1 MPPAFTAVD
10 WLVLAAYFAGTLAMG
25 WAFSKKS
32 RDVEGFTAAGRS
44 LPGWVCGLSIFAT
57 YLSSISYLALPGN
70 SFAGDWNRFAFS
82 LALPLAA
89 LVAAAVFVP
98 YYRRSRHVSA
108 YAALE
113 DRFGAWARVCV
124 SVFYLLTQVARMGV
138 VMYLMALPMQVLMGW
153 DVRTLIVVTGVSVTL
168 YAMVGGITAVI
179 WADAVQAVVLMGGA
193 AACLGVMLW
202 GLPGGAGG
210 VVEAAGAEGK
220 FSLGSWSLT
229 DLATPTV
236 LVVLLNSLVENLKN
250 FGIDQSYIQRYIAS
264 DSDAAARRS
273 VWLGALLYVPVSA
286 VFFFIG
292 TTLFVFVQENPAEL
306 AAVKDTVARQRLMQ
320 AGERPSPA
328 AVSAIAATL
337 TPADVGDRVFP
348 QFIVTHMPVGL
359 RGLLIAA
366 VFAAAMST
374 VSTSLNSSATLVL
387 EDFVKRFLRP
397 GLSEGRSMLV
407 LRGATVVWG
416 VFGTATALVL
426 VRKTQ
431 SALDM
436 WWTLSAVF
444 AGGMVGLFL
453 LGIATKA
460 RPAAAAAAT
469 AVGLAVI
476 AWLALSP
483 SPAWPDRWPA
493 NPLHQF
499 LTAVVGTAVIVG
511 LGPLLDRLLPLTG
524 GERPPRTKASP

>member
-1 MPPAFTAVD
+1 MLGV
-10 WLVLAAYFAGTLAMG
+10 YFAGTLAMG
-25 WAFSKKS
+25 WVFSKRS

-70 SFAGDWNRFAFS
+70 SFAGNWNRFVFS
-82 LALPLAA
+82 LALPVAA
-89 LVAAAVFVP
+89 LVAVTVFVP

-113 DRFGAWARVCV
+113 DRFGPWARVCV

-138 VMYLMALPMQVLMGW
+138 VMYLMALPMQVLLGW
-153 DVRTLIVVTGVSVTL
+153 DIRTLIVVTGVSVTL

-179 WADAVQAVVLMGGA
+179 WADAVQAIVLMGGA
-193 AACLGVMLW
+193 VLCLAVMLW
-202 GLPGGAGG
+202 NLPGGVGG
-210 VVEAAGAEGK
+210 VIDAASAEGK

-229 DLATPTV
+229 DFTTPTV

-292 TTLFVFVQENPAEL
+292 TTLFVFVRENPAEMT
-306 AAVKDTVARQRLMQ
+306 AVQETVARQQLML
-320 AGERPSPA
+320 GGVEDPSPA
-328 AVSAIAATL
+328 AVAKIAPTL

-374 VSTSLNSSATLVL
+374 VSTSLNSSATLIL
-387 EDFVKRFLRP
+387 EDFVRRFLKP
-397 GLSEGRSMLV
+397 TLAEGGSMLV
-407 LRGATVVWG
+407 LRLATVAWG
-416 VFGTATALVL
+416 VLGTVTALVL
-426 VRKTQ
+426 VERTQ

-444 AGGMVGLFL
+444 AGGMIGLFL

-460 RPAAAAAAT
+460 RPAAAAVAT
-469 AVGLAVI
+469 GVGLVVI

-483 SPAWPDRWPA
+483 AGGWPEGWPV

-499 LTAVVGTAVIVG
+499 LTAVVGTVVIIG
-511 LGPLLDRLLPLTG
+511 LGPVFDRLLPLSKEVVDAG
-524 GERPPRTKASP
+524 R